1 MMSDKNQWMST
12 YDAVFFVSVGTIVI
26 GFFGLVIKYCL
37 KSKCENVRLCFGAI
51 EIKRRVDLETAYEM
65 HEIDAQTNDNH
76 EEPSEEAAPHPKA
89 AARQRKKTQLKPL
102 EISYPQKDLP
112 GAQAYPNQREDPPAH
127 SEGGS
132 NSV

>member
-65 HEIDAQTNDNH
+65 HEIDVQSNDNH
-76 EEPSEEAAPHPKA
+76 EEPNEESVHHPKV
-89 AARQRKKTQLKPL
+89 ARQRKKAQLKSL
-102 EISYPQKDLP
+102 EFSYPQKDLP
-112 GAQAYPNQREDPPAH
+112 GAQAYPNQREDLPTR
-127 SEGGS
+127 SEGDS